1 MGTIFCRG
9 CGVQIH
15 EDAQWCP
22 HCGAPQ
28 VRVAKHSEGE
38 VRSPWVAWTALP
50 FSLIAANS
58 LFADASWSRDEI
70 VGGCVAGAI
79 AIALPVISLAQKRP
93 GKAIAIVALVTGLIG
108 FLAAAGHL
116 N

>member
-15 EDAQWCP
+15 EDAQSCP

-28 VRVAKHSEGE
+28 VRVAKQSEVE
-38 VRSPWVAWTALP
+38 IRSPWVAWTAIP

-58 LFADASWSRDEI
+58 LLADAPWSRDEI
-70 VGGCVAGAI
+70 VGACLAGAI
-79 AIALPVISLAQKRP
+79 AIALPAISLAQKRP
-93 GKAIAIVALVTGLIG
+93 GKAIAIVALVGGFIG